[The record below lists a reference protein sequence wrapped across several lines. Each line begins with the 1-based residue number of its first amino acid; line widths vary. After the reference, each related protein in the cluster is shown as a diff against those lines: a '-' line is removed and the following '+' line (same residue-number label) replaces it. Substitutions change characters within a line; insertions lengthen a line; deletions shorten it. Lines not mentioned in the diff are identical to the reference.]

1 MHPNKEPDAMPN
13 RDPNNWQALL
23 NVVLSLW
30 PQIYAAGLAM
40 LIALVRA
47 IHAGGRPVKSILEAM
62 LCGFLTLALMPLMV
76 YFGMPQDMAVAAG
89 GGIAFLGVE
98 WVRDRL
104 DALYDKII
112 GRWLK

>member
-1 MHPNKEPDAMPN
+1 MHLIKEPGAMPN
-13 RDPNNWQALL
+13 KDPSNLQVLIDLVL
-23 NVVLSLW
+23 NLW

-47 IHAGGRPVKSILEAM
+47 FHAGGKPMKSILEAI
-62 LCGFLTLALMPLMV
+62 LCGCLTLALMPLLA
-76 YFGMPQDMAVAAG
+76 YFGFPQDMSVAG
-89 GGIAFLGVE
+89 GAAIAFLGVE

-104 DALYDKII
+104 EALYDKII